1 MATNYEQTAADVK
14 ANLEK
19 TSLSTETKAAIE
31 KAIGTG
37 GKVAVTTVAVTNADL
52 QGAKIAQTAGGT
64 IDLSKASA
72 KDVAA
77 LEAIVVTGTDKTD
90 ITIKN
95 NNFNGTVVLGD
106 GAGKV
111 NLATNK
117 AVTVETG
124 KGNDSVTTGSA
135 GDSVTVAAGNDT
147 VNTGAGNDKVTI
159 KAGFEGKATLDGG
172 TGTNTLSLA
181 GVGKVTVDAKGAL
194 VFTMNNNATGHEA
207 SVTAKNFGAVILGN
221 DASELALS
229 SSKTALNLTTGTG
242 NDTVTLGSGKD
253 SMVLSGGNDS
263 INAGGGADIVKLAAG
278 FKGNATIDGGA
289 GTDKVDLSALAIK
302 DAVKVDATHVNVT
315 LANGS
320 VVSIANAESFVYD
333 ANGDAAGGIKTVG
346 LTTLDKVVF

>member
-1 MATNYEQTAADVK
+1 MAQNYEQTAADVK
-14 ANLEK
+14 ANLDK

-37 GKVAVTTVAVTNADL
+37 GKVAVTTGAVTSADL

-77 LEAIVVTGTDKTD
+77 LEALIVTGTDKAD

-106 GAGKV
+106 GDGKV
-111 NLATNK
+111 TLATSK

-135 GDSVTVAAGNDT
+135 GDSVVVALGNDT
-147 VNTGAGNDKVTI
+147 VNTGAGNDKVVI
-159 KAGFEGKATLDGG
+159 KDGFVGKATLDGG

-181 GVGKVTVDAKGAL
+181 GVGKVTVDASGAL
-194 VFTMNNNATGHEA
+194 VFGMDKAGS

-221 DASELALS
+221 DGSELALS
-229 SSKTALNLTTGTG
+229 ESKKALNLTTGTG
-242 NDTVTLGSGKD
+242 NDTVSLGSGKD
-253 SMVLSGGNDS
+253 SMVLGGGNDS
-263 INAGGGADIVKLAAG
+263 INAGGGSDIVKLAAG
-278 FKGNATIDGGA
+278 FKGNATIDGGT
-289 GTDKVDLSALAIK
+289 GTDKVDLSLLDIT
-302 DAVKVDATHVNVT
+302 DVVKVGATNVNVT

>member
-1 MATNYEQTAADVK
+1 MAQNYEQTAAQVI
-14 ANLEK
+14 ANLA
-19 TSLSTETKAAIE
+19 TSSLSAVTKAAIE

-37 GKVAVTTVAVTNADL
+37 GKVAVTTNAVTNADL
-52 QGAKIAQTAGGT
+52 QGAKIAQTAGGV

-77 LEAIVVTGTDKTD
+77 LEAIIVTGTDKAD

-106 GAGKV
+106 GDGKV
-111 NLATNK
+111 TLATSK

-124 KGNDSVTTGSA
+124 KGNDSVTTGSG
-135 GDSVTVAAGNDT
+135 GDSVVVAAGNDT
-147 VNTGAGNDKVTI
+147 VNTGAGNDKVVI
-159 KAGFEGKATLDGG
+159 KDGFVGKATLDGG

-181 GVGKVTVDAKGAL
+181 GVGKVTVDASGAL
-194 VFTMNNNATGHEA
+194 VFGMDKAGS

-221 DASELALS
+221 DPSELALS
-229 SSKTALNLTTGTG
+229 TSKKALNLTTGTG
-242 NDTVTLGSGKD
+242 NDTVSLGSGTD
-253 SMVLSGGNDS
+253 SMVLGGGNDS
-263 INAGGGADIVKLAAG
+263 INAGAGSDIVKLAAG
-278 FKGNATIDGGA
+278 FKGNATIDGGT
-289 GTDKVDLSALAIK
+289 GTDKVDLSSLAIR

-320 VVSIANAESFVYD
+320 VLSIANAESFVYD

>member
-1 MATNYEQTAADVK
+1 MAQNYEQTAAQVI
-14 ANLEK
+14 ANLAATK
-19 TSLSTETKAAIE
+19 LSEVTKAAIE

-37 GKVAVTTVAVTNADL
+37 GKVAVTTNAVTNADL
-52 QGAKIAQTAGGT
+52 QGAKIAQTAGGV

-77 LEAIVVTGTDKTD
+77 LEAIIVTGTDKAD

-106 GAGKV
+106 GDGKV
-111 NLATNK
+111 TLATSK

-124 KGNDSVTTGSA
+124 KGNDSVTTGSG
-135 GDSVTVAAGNDT
+135 GDSVVVAAGNDT
-147 VNTGAGNDKVTI
+147 VNTGAGNDKIVI
-159 KAGFEGKATLDGG
+159 KDGFVGKATLDGG

-181 GVGKVTVDAKGAL
+181 GVGKVTVDASGAL
-194 VFTMNNNATGHEA
+194 VFGMDKAGS

-221 DASELALS
+221 DPSELALS
-229 SSKTALNLTTGTG
+229 TSKKALNLTTGTG
-242 NDTVTLGSGKD
+242 NDTVSLGSGKD
-253 SMVLSGGNDS
+253 SMVLGGGNDS
-263 INAGGGADIVKLAAG
+263 INAGAGSDIVKLAAG
-278 FKGNATIDGGA
+278 FKGNATIDGGT
-289 GTDKVDLSALAIK
+289 GTDKVDLSSLAIR

-320 VVSIANAESFVYD
+320 VLSIANAESFVYD

>member
-1 MATNYEQTAADVK
+1 MATNYDKPLTATEIA
-14 ANLEK
+14 ANLAAS
-19 TSLSTETKAAIE
+19 SLSKGTQDAI
-31 KAIGTG
+31 KNALSNGGTV
-37 GKVAVTTVAVTNADL
+37 KEIAAVTTANIKGVNVAN
-52 QGAKIAQTAGGT
+52 TAGGT

-72 KDVAA
+72 ADIKA
-77 LEAIVVTGTDKTD
+77 LEAIIVTGTDKAD

-106 GAGKV
+106 GDGKV
-111 NLATNK
+111 TLATSK

-135 GDSVTVAAGNDT
+135 GDSVVVALGNDT
-147 VNTGAGNDKVTI
+147 VNTGAGNDKVVI
-159 KAGFEGKATLDGG
+159 KDGFVGKATLDGG

-181 GVGKVTVDAKGAL
+181 GVGKVTVDASGAL
-194 VFTMNNNATGHEA
+194 VFGMDKAGS

-221 DASELALS
+221 DGSELALS
-229 SSKTALNLTTGTG
+229 ESKKALNLTTGTG
-242 NDTVTLGSGKD
+242 NDTVSLGSGKD
-253 SMVLSGGNDS
+253 SMVLGGGNDS

-289 GTDKVDLSALAIK
+289 GTDKVDLSSLAIK

>member
-1 MATNYEQTAADVK
+1 MAQNYEQTAADVK
-14 ANLEK
+14 ANLAATK
-19 TSLSTETKAAIE
+19 LSEVTKAAIE

-37 GKVAVTTVAVTNADL
+37 GEVAVTTVAVTNADL
-52 QGAKIAQTAGGT
+52 KGAKIAQTAGGV

-77 LEAIVVTGTDKTD
+77 LEAIIVTGTDKAD

-106 GAGKV
+106 GDGKI
-111 NLATNK
+111 NLATSK

-135 GDSVTVAAGNDT
+135 GDSVVVAAGNDT
-147 VNTGAGNDKVTI
+147 VNTGAGNDKVVI
-159 KAGFEGKATLDGG
+159 KDGFVGTATLDGG

-181 GVGKVTVDAKGAL
+181 GVGKVTVDASGAL
-194 VFTMNNNATGHEA
+194 VFGMDKAGS
-207 SVTAKNFGAVILGN
+207 SVTAKNFGAVVLGN
-221 DASELALS
+221 DGSELALS
-229 SSKTALNLTTGTG
+229 TSKKALNLTTGTG
-242 NDTVTLGSGKD
+242 NDSVSLGSGKD
-253 SMVLSGGNDS
+253 SMVLGGGNDT
-263 INAGGGADIVKLAAG
+263 INAGGGSDIVKLAAG
-278 FKGNATIDGGA
+278 FKGNAKIDGGA

-302 DAVKVDATHVNVT
+302 DAVKVDATNVNVT

-333 ANGDAAGGIKTVG
+333 SNGEAAGGIKTVG

>member
-1 MATNYEQTAADVK
+1 MAQNYEQTAADVK
-14 ANLEK
+14 ANLAATK
-19 TSLSTETKAAIE
+19 LSEVTKAAIE

-37 GKVAVTTVAVTNADL
+37 GKVAVTTGAVTSADL

-77 LEAIVVTGTDKTD
+77 LEALIVTGTDKAD

-106 GAGKV
+106 GDGKV
-111 NLATNK
+111 TLATSK

-135 GDSVTVAAGNDT
+135 GDSVVVALGNDT
-147 VNTGAGNDKVTI
+147 VNTGAGNDKVVI
-159 KAGFEGKATLDGG
+159 KDGFVGKATLDGG

-181 GVGKVTVDAKGAL
+181 GVGKVTVDASGAL
-194 VFTMNNNATGHEA
+194 VFGMDKAGS

-221 DASELALS
+221 DGSELALS
-229 SSKTALNLTTGTG
+229 ESKKALNLTTGTG
-242 NDTVTLGSGKD
+242 NDTVSLGSGKD
-253 SMVLSGGNDS
+253 SMVLGGGNDS

-289 GTDKVDLSALAIK
+289 GTDKVDLSSLAIK

>member
-1 MATNYEQTAADVK
+1 MATNYDKPLTATEIA
-14 ANLEK
+14 ANLAAS
-19 TSLSTETKAAIE
+19 SLSKGTQDAI
-31 KAIGTG
+31 KNALSNGGTV
-37 GKVAVTTVAVTNADL
+37 KEIAAVTTANIKGVNVAN
-52 QGAKIAQTAGGT
+52 TAGGT

-72 KDVAA
+72 ADIKA
-77 LEAIVVTGTDKTD
+77 LEAIIVTGTDKAD

-106 GAGKV
+106 GDGKV
-111 NLATNK
+111 TLATSK

-135 GDSVTVAAGNDT
+135 GDSVVVAAGNDT
-147 VNTGAGNDKVTI
+147 VNTGAGNDKVVI
-159 KAGFEGKATLDGG
+159 KDGFVGKATLDGG

-181 GVGKVTVDAKGAL
+181 GVGKVTVDASGAL
-194 VFTMNNNATGHEA
+194 VFGMDKAGS

-221 DASELALS
+221 DGSELALS
-229 SSKTALNLTTGTG
+229 TSKKALNLTTGTG
-242 NDTVTLGSGKD
+242 NDTVSLGSGKD
-253 SMVLSGGNDS
+253 SMVLGGGNDS

-289 GTDKVDLSALAIK
+289 GTDKVDLSSLAIK

>member
-1 MATNYEQTAADVK
+1 MAQNYEQTAAQVI
-14 ANLEK
+14 ANLA
-19 TSLSTETKAAIE
+19 TSSLSAVTKAAIE

-37 GKVAVTTVAVTNADL
+37 GKVAVTTNAVTNADL
-52 QGAKIAQTAGGT
+52 QGAKIAQTAGGV

-77 LEAIVVTGTDKTD
+77 LEAIIVTGTDKAD

-106 GAGKV
+106 GDGKV
-111 NLATNK
+111 TLATSK

-124 KGNDSVTTGSA
+124 KGNDSVTTGSG
-135 GDSVTVAAGNDT
+135 GDSVVVAAGNDT
-147 VNTGAGNDKVTI
+147 VNTGAGNDKIVI
-159 KAGFEGKATLDGG
+159 KDGFVGKATLDGG

-181 GVGKVTVDAKGAL
+181 GVGKVTVDASGAL
-194 VFTMNNNATGHEA
+194 VFGMDKAGS

-221 DASELALS
+221 DPSELALS
-229 SSKTALNLTTGTG
+229 TSKKALNLTTGTG
-242 NDTVTLGSGKD
+242 NDTVSLGSGKD
-253 SMVLSGGNDS
+253 SMVLGGGNDS
-263 INAGGGADIVKLAAG
+263 INAGAGSDIVKLAAG
-278 FKGNATIDGGA
+278 FKGNATIDGGT
-289 GTDKVDLSALAIK
+289 GTDKVDLSSLAIR

-320 VVSIANAESFVYD
+320 VLSIANAESFVYD

>member
-1 MATNYEQTAADVK
+1 M
-14 ANLEK
+14 
-19 TSLSTETKAAIE
+19 TKAAIQ
-31 KAIGTG
+31 KAIGIG

-77 LEAIVVTGTDKTD
+77 LEAIIVTGTDRAD

-106 GAGKV
+106 GDGKV
-111 NLATNK
+111 TLVTSK

-135 GDSVTVAAGNDT
+135 GDSVVVALGNDS
-147 VNTGAGNDKVTI
+147 VNTGSGNDKVVI
-159 KAGFEGKATLDGG
+159 KANFEGNAKLDGG

-181 GVGKVTVDAKGAL
+181 GVGKVTVDASGAL
-194 VFTMNNNATGHEA
+194 VFGMDKAGS

-221 DASELALS
+221 DGSELALS
-229 SSKTALNLTTGTG
+229 ASKKALNLTTGTG
-242 NDTVTLGSGKD
+242 NDTVSLGSGKD
-253 SMVLSGGNDS
+253 SMVLGGGNDS
-263 INAGGGADIVKLAAG
+263 INAGAGSDIVKLAAG
-278 FKGNATIDGGA
+278 FNGNATIDGGT
-289 GTDKVDLSALAIK
+289 GTDKVDLSLLAIR
-302 DAVKVDATHVNVT
+302 DAVKVGATNVNVT
-315 LANGS
+315 FENGS
-320 VVSIANAESFVYD
+320 VLSIANAESFVYD

>member
-1 MATNYEQTAADVK
+1 MAQNYEQTAADVK
-14 ANLEK
+14 ANLAATK
-19 TSLSTETKAAIE
+19 LSEVTKAAIE

-37 GKVAVTTVAVTNADL
+37 GEVAVTTVAVTNADL
-52 QGAKIAQTAGGT
+52 KGAKIAQTAGGV

-77 LEAIVVTGTDKTD
+77 LEAIIVTGTDKAD

-106 GAGKV
+106 GDGKI
-111 NLATNK
+111 NLATSK

-135 GDSVTVAAGNDT
+135 GDSVVVAAGNDT
-147 VNTGAGNDKVTI
+147 VNTGAGNDKVVI
-159 KAGFEGKATLDGG
+159 KDGFVGKATLDGG

-181 GVGKVTVDAKGAL
+181 GVGKVTVDASGAL
-194 VFTMNNNATGHEA
+194 VFGMDKAGS

-221 DASELALS
+221 DGSELALS
-229 SSKTALNLTTGTG
+229 ESKKALNLTTGTG
-242 NDTVTLGSGKD
+242 NDTVSLGSGKD
-253 SMVLSGGNDS
+253 SMVLGGGNDS

-289 GTDKVDLSALAIK
+289 GTDKVDLSSLAIK

>member
-1 MATNYEQTAADVK
+1 MAQNYEQTAADVK
-14 ANLEK
+14 ANLAATK
-19 TSLSTETKAAIE
+19 LSEVTKAAIE

-37 GKVAVTTVAVTNADL
+37 GEVAVTTVAVTNADL
-52 QGAKIAQTAGGT
+52 KGAKIAQTAGGV

-77 LEAIVVTGTDKTD
+77 LEAIIVTGTDKAD

-106 GAGKV
+106 GDGKV
-111 NLATNK
+111 TLATSK

-135 GDSVTVAAGNDT
+135 GDSVVVALGNDT
-147 VNTGAGNDKVTI
+147 VNTGAGNDKVVI
-159 KAGFEGKATLDGG
+159 KDGFVGKATLDGG

-181 GVGKVTVDAKGAL
+181 GVGKVTVDASGAL
-194 VFTMNNNATGHEA
+194 VFGMDKAGS

-221 DASELALS
+221 DGSELALS
-229 SSKTALNLTTGTG
+229 ESKKALNLTTGTG
-242 NDTVTLGSGKD
+242 NDTVSLGSGKD
-253 SMVLSGGNDS
+253 SMVLGGGNDS
-263 INAGGGADIVKLAAG
+263 INAGGGSDIVKLAAG
-278 FKGNATIDGGA
+278 FKGNATIDGGT
-289 GTDKVDLSALAIK
+289 GTDKVDLSLLDIT
-302 DAVKVDATHVNVT
+302 DVVKVGATNVNVT

>member
-1 MATNYEQTAADVK
+1 MAQNYEQTAADVK
-14 ANLEK
+14 ANLAATK
-19 TSLSTETKAAIE
+19 LSEVTKAAIE

-37 GKVAVTTVAVTNADL
+37 GEVAVTTVAVTNADL
-52 QGAKIAQTAGGT
+52 KGAKIAQTAGGV

-77 LEAIVVTGTDKTD
+77 LEAIIVTGTDKAD

-106 GAGKV
+106 GDGKI
-111 NLATNK
+111 NLATSK

-135 GDSVTVAAGNDT
+135 GDSVVVAAGNDT
-147 VNTGAGNDKVTI
+147 VNTGAGNDKVVI
-159 KAGFEGKATLDGG
+159 KDGFVGTATLDGG

-181 GVGKVTVDAKGAL
+181 GVGKVTVDASGAL
-194 VFTMNNNATGHEA
+194 VFGMDKAGS

-221 DASELALS
+221 DGSELALS
-229 SSKTALNLTTGTG
+229 ESKKALNLTTGTG
-242 NDTVTLGSGKD
+242 NDTVSLGSGKD
-253 SMVLSGGNDS
+253 SMVLGGGNDS
-263 INAGGGADIVKLAAG
+263 INAGGGSDIVKLAAG
-278 FKGNATIDGGA
+278 FKGNATIDGGT
-289 GTDKVDLSALAIK
+289 GTDKVDLSLLDIT
-302 DAVKVDATHVNVT
+302 DVVKVGATNVNVT

>member
-1 MATNYEQTAADVK
+1 MATNYDKPLTATEIA
-14 ANLEK
+14 ANLAAS
-19 TSLSTETKAAIE
+19 SLSKGTQDAI
-31 KAIGTG
+31 KNALSNGGTV
-37 GKVAVTTVAVTNADL
+37 KEIAAVTTANIKGVNVAN
-52 QGAKIAQTAGGT
+52 TAGGT

-72 KDVAA
+72 ADIKA
-77 LEAIVVTGTDKTD
+77 LEALIVTGTDKAD

-106 GAGKV
+106 GDGKV
-111 NLATNK
+111 TLATSK

-135 GDSVTVAAGNDT
+135 GDSVVVALGNDT
-147 VNTGAGNDKVTI
+147 VNTGAGNDKVVI
-159 KAGFEGKATLDGG
+159 KDGFVGTATLDGG

-181 GVGKVTVDAKGAL
+181 GVGKVTVDASGAL
-194 VFTMNNNATGHEA
+194 VFGMDKAGS

-221 DASELALS
+221 DGSELALS
-229 SSKTALNLTTGTG
+229 ESKKALNLTTGTG
-242 NDTVTLGSGKD
+242 NDTVSLGSGKD
-253 SMVLSGGNDS
+253 SMVLGGGNDS
-263 INAGGGADIVKLAAG
+263 INAGGGSDIVKLAAG
-278 FKGNATIDGGA
+278 FKGNATIDGGT
-289 GTDKVDLSALAIK
+289 GTDKVDLSLLDIT
-302 DAVKVDATHVNVT
+302 DVVKVGATNVNVT